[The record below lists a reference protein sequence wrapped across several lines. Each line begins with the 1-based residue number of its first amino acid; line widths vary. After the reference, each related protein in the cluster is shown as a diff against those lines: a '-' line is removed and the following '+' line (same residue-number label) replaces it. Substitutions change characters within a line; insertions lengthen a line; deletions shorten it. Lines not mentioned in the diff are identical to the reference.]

1 MTRRYRVFVNSEAG
15 SVGETDQLRADIT
28 TAFGEL
34 AIEAATD
41 AVSPDDLPSAMR
53 EAWQHGVDA
62 VVVAGGD
69 GTVNCASQ
77 VAVDSDMV
85 LGVLPMGTFN
95 HFAKDLGMT
104 PDLSA
109 AVKFLSDAVV
119 TAVDVGEVNG
129 RVFVNNASI
138 GVYPKMVGEREDI
151 RARRGWGKIRAAPV
165 AIVRTLRQLP
175 VHHLRLV
182 VDDAVPVDILTPF
195 LFVGNGLFDEHGER
209 VGRRTSLTDQNLGVY
224 VIVATS
230 PWRLVANAVRARL
243 GGVKAAPHMDRRAGE
258 RLVVDSDQPVLEIA
272 LDGEPTELRVPL
284 EFRSRAGAL
293 RVLAAPEPKP
303 QPDAPR

>member
-15 SVGETDQLRADIT
+15 SVGESDQQRAEIT
-28 TAFGEL
+28 AAFSEL
-34 AIEAATD
+34 GIEADTD

-62 VVVAGGD
+62 IIVAGGD
-69 GTVNCASQ
+69 GTVNCAAQ
-77 VAVDSDMV
+77 VAVDNDIV

-104 PDLSA
+104 ADLSA
-109 AVKFLSDAVV
+109 AAKFLSDAVV

-129 RVFVNNASI
+129 SVFVNNASI
-138 GVYPKMVGEREDI
+138 GVYPKMVGEREGI

-165 AIVRTLRQLP
+165 AIVRTLRRLP
-175 VHHLRLV
+175 VSRLRLTVDEAAPV
-182 VDDAVPVDILTPF
+182 VIVTPF

-209 VGRRTSLTDQNLGVY
+209 VGQRTSLTDQNLGVY
-224 VIVATS
+224 VIAATS
-230 PWRLVANAVRARL
+230 PWRLIANAVRARL
-243 GGVKAAPHMDRRAGE
+243 GGVKAAPHMDRRAGA
-258 RLVVDSDQPVLEIA
+258 RLVVESDQSVLEIA
-272 LDGEPTELRVPL
+272 LDGEPTELRGPL

-303 QPDAPR
+303 QPDPPR